1 MRGAEE
7 EEEAEE
13 EAEEE
18 VVEGVEGVEV
28 EEESKGDVAV
38 AADEVVLETPKK

>member
-7 EEEAEE
+7 EAGEVEEGEVGAE
-13 EAEEE
+13 
-18 VVEGVEGVEV
+18 G
-28 EEESKGDVAV
+28 EEESKGAVAV